1 MYVGFA
7 LGFDSLVLITTGCL
21 DLPLMPDQIVLLTRR
36 EEGKERKSKPAKRKE
51 RINATLLIVESM

>member
-21 DLPLMPDQIVLLTRR
+21 HLPLMPDQIVLTRR
-36 EEGKERKSKPAKRKE
+36 EGGKEKK
-51 RINATLLIVESM
+51 VETCKNI